1 MADSHPRVLL
11 LSTGKAHTFSKSPAS
26 SLTLIANYGVQGDCH
41 AGTTVQHRSRLH
53 IRPALANLRQVHLM
67 PLEILRRISDG
78 LPSDEKTKLLSP
90 GALGQNI
97 MTQGVDLL
105 GLPVG
110 AELQFVTD
118 GDGGGDD
125 GPVLVLTGLR
135 NPCAQINSFCPG
147 LQEQF
152 LVWDAK
158 RDITARLA
166 GVMSTVRVG
175 GEVRAGMGIVV
186 VRPEKHVLLGP
197 VWVDRSYHGR
207 IRESW
212 LWGNSYIG

>member
-1 MADSHPRVLL
+1 MADSRPRVLS

-53 IRPALANLRQVHLM
+53 IRPAPANLRQAHLM
-67 PLEILRRISDG
+67 PLEILQRVSDG
-78 LPSDEKTKLLSP
+78 LSSEEKSRLLSP

-97 MTQGVDLL
+97 TTKGVDLL

-110 AELQFVTD
+110 TELRFVTD

-135 NPCAQINSFCPG
+135 NPCAQINRFCPG
-147 LQEQF
+147 LQERF
-152 LVWDAK
+152 LVRNAK
-158 RDITARLA
+158 REITARLA
-166 GVMSTVRVG
+166 GVMSTVKVG
-175 GEVRAGMGIVV
+175 GEVRAGMSIVV
-186 VRPEKHVLLGP
+186 VRPEKHVPLGP
-197 VWVDRSYHGR
+197 V
-207 IRESW
+207 
-212 LWGNSYIG
+212 